1 MTYQPHYTMTKI
13 RGTGSQNIVEMA
25 SALNFGSK
33 WSEIKGELCAQGS
46 LSIFGQFD
54 LKGLGSGDVAS
65 NLRYKHDREINNE
78 VVRNT
83 QELLALATSPITI
96 TSVPRSERY
105 KSVQFLED
113 GSVTVTN
120 KASGIIPEDTA
131 LLTEFLR
138 AMGVTEEKMKILRP
152 STSGAHYNSYL
163 ADMLSFIYMMNS
175 HYHPE
180 IFDKTIKIPQ
190 VYNTSMIGED
200 GGKLLK
206 GLSVNGRDWI
216 PKDGFDYLYFEEDGS
231 GKYGKEFLVPKGGSI
246 GKVYHQ
252 LNELIS
258 QKESGMKKMV
268 REFFSLYGTYN
279 RFSDYWV
286 NDVDDGFTMLM
297 ILNAYNHV
305 SLTPDEMK
313 VKAEI
318 ERVVSE
324 VF

>member
-1 MTYQPHYTMTKI
+1 MTAHPHYTMTKI
-13 RGTGSQNIVEMA
+13 QGTGEQNIVEMA
-25 SALNFGSK
+25 SALNFGHK
-33 WSEIKGELCAQGS
+33 WPEIEAEICEGSMELFA
-46 LSIFGQFD
+46 QFD
-54 LKGLGSGDVAS
+54 LKSLGSGDVAS
-65 NLRYKHDREINNE
+65 NLRYKHDGGINNE

-83 QELLALATSPITI
+83 LKLLKMTTLPITI
-96 TSVPRSERY
+96 TSVSRSERY

-113 GSVTVTN
+113 GTVTVTN
-120 KASGIIPEDTA
+120 NATKGVIPEDTV

-138 AMGVTEEKMKILRP
+138 AMGITEEKLKVLRP
-152 STSGAHYNSYL
+152 STSGARYNSYL

-175 HYHPE
+175 YFHPE
-180 IFDKTIKIPQ
+180 IFDKVIKVPT
-190 VYNTSMIGED
+190 VYNTSMVGED
-200 GGKLLK
+200 GEPFLK
-206 GLSVNGRDWI
+206 GLSVNGREWN
-216 PKDGFDYLYFEEDGS
+216 PKEGFDYLYFEEDGPEKD
-231 GKYGKEFLVPKGGSI
+231 GVEFRVPKGGSI

-252 LNELIS
+252 LSELLS
-258 QKESGMKKMV
+258 LKESGVKEMV
-268 REFFSLYGTYN
+268 RNFFGLRGTYN

-318 ERVVSE
+318 EKVVSE